1 MVDNLHSEYYY
12 GGCIRSNTT
21 QRRKRNNVE
30 ENYCCIHFLSLLL
43 AIHILKYFDD
53 YLTFT
58 FKMVIF
64 YLYVKY
70 TIFNFSN
77 NNHDI
82 RQWFLLKFTD
92 CRIVIITVILIH
104 FYSGAF
110 TQNIYRFLCNNFQL
124 VLQLML
130 KEYLVNLLHL
140 LIVSFEK

>member
-43 AIHILKYFDD
+43 ALHILNHFDD
-53 YLTFT
+53 NLTFT

-64 YLYVKY
+64 YLYIKNM
-70 TIFNFSN
+70 TF
-77 NNHDI
+77 HET
-82 RQWFLLKFTD
+82 RQWFLLKFTS
-92 CRIVIITVILIH
+92 CSKAIVTVILIH
-104 FYSGAF
+104 FCSGAF
-110 TQNIYRFLCNNFQL
+110 TQNIFRFLCNNFQL